1 MKRHDSVRPKP
12 LILFVEDDP
21 SLAFATK
28 DNLEVAGYEV
38 IHCPDGMA
46 GLKAFSEYK
55 FDFCILDVMLPRMD
69 GFSLARKIR
78 ETDQEVPILFLTAR
92 ALQDDK
98 IQGFKLGADDYLT
111 KPFSIQELIL
121 RMEVFLR
128 RSKDRPEPEKEATRY
143 IIGDFEFDFQKLTLT
158 RNNQVHTLTFREGEV
173 LKYFAGHRNEVVRRE
188 DLLKTIWGDD
198 DYYMGRSLDVF
209 ISRLRKYLATE
220 DQAVK
225 IDNVHGIGF
234 RMSW

>member
-1 MKRHDSVRPKP
+1 MKRNDSGRPKP

-28 DNLEVAGYEV
+28 DNLELSGYEV
-38 IHCPDGMA
+38 IHCADGVT
-46 GLKAFSEYK
+46 GLETFNAHK

-69 GFSLARKIR
+69 GFTLARKIR

-92 ALQDDK
+92 SLQDDK

-128 RSKDRPEPEKEATRY
+128 RSKDRAVEKEITRFA
-143 IIGDFEFDFQKLTLT
+143 IGDFEFDFQKLTLT
-158 RNNQVHTLTFREGEV
+158 RNGQVQTLTFREGEV
-173 LKYFAGHRNEVVRRE
+173 LKYFASHRNEVVRRE
-188 DLLKTIWGDD
+188 DLLKAIWGDD

-209 ISRLRKYLATE
+209 ISRLRKYLAT
-220 DQAVK
+220 DDHSVK